1 MPEQLNH
8 ISERSTCSVR
18 PPEPRDYDK
27 IANLAG
33 QLGYPS
39 TAKQVQMRIDARSTS
54 SQHAVYVA
62 ELSEGQ
68 IAGWIGLY
76 VFRSVEQDSCA
87 GISGLIIDQQ
97 IRSRGVGKAL
107 LDAAENWARS
117 QGCNAMSVHSNVT
130 RERAHQFYTR
140 NGYDCVKIQK
150 YLVKAL

>member
-39 TAKQVQMRIDARSTS
+39 TAKQVQMRIDAMSNS

-107 LDAAENWARS
+107 LDAAEKWARS
-117 QGCNAMSVHSNVT
+117 QGCNAISVHSNVT